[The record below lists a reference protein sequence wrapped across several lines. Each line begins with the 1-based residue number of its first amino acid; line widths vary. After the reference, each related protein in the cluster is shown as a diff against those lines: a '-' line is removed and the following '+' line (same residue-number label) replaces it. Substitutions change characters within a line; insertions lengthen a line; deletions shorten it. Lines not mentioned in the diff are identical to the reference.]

1 MLSKKVMNDIEEY
14 LYIYPNFEQKIED
27 IKRES
32 EIVIKRDV
40 NSWIKSKG
48 KINNSVECQALL
60 ELMTEEKINKCLKW
74 KAVIDKV
81 MKIFNKYYPER
92 YLYINLKYKDK
103 CTITKIEMKSCMSK
117 STQSRIKQEILY
129 YIAIFAFK
137 ENLIKLD
144 EEYDI

>member
-60 ELMTEEKINKCLKW
+60 ELITEEKINKCLKW
-74 KAVIDKV
+74 KAVIEKV
-81 MKIFNKYYPER
+81 MKIFSKYYPER

-144 EEYDI
+144 EEHDI

>member
-60 ELMTEEKINKCLKW
+60 ELITEEKINKCLKW
-74 KAVIDKV
+74 KAVIEKV
-81 MKIFNKYYPER
+81 MKIFIKYYPER